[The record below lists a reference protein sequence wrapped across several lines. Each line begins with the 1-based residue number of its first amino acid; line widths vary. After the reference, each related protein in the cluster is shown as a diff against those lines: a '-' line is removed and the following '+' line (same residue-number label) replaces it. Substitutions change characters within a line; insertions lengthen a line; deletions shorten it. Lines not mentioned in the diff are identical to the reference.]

1 MSMAELK
8 GKTAIV
14 TGASRGIGR
23 SVAERLGAMGASVV
37 VNFRENG
44 QEAEAVV
51 DAIASAGG
59 KAEAVRGD
67 VSRTDAVAGLFE
79 TAEERFGRVDI
90 LINNA
95 GISLEKTISVA
106 DITDEQFDRLFAVNT
121 RGTFM
126 ALREAARRLAEGGR
140 IINLSSTIVPMALAG
155 YSIYGG
161 SKAAVEL
168 FTRILSKELEGRSI
182 TVNAVAPGPVVTDL
196 FNQGKSEETKLRMA
210 EICPLKRLGQPSDI
224 ADVIAFLVSD
234 QGRWINGQVIRANGG
249 MA

>member
-1 MSMAELK
+1 
-8 GKTAIV
+8 
-14 TGASRGIGR
+14 
-23 SVAERLGAMGASVV
+23 MGASVV
-37 VNFRENG
+37 VNFLKNA
-44 QEAEAVV
+44 QEAEAVSN
-51 DAIASAGG
+51 AIVSAGG
-59 KAEAVRGD
+59 KAEAIRGD
-67 VSRTDAVAGLFE
+67 VSITEEVIFLFD

-95 GISLEKTISVA
+95 GVSLEKTIPVG

-126 ALREAARRLAEGGR
+126 VLREAARRLADGGR
-140 IINLSSTIVPMALAG
+140 IINLSSTIVDMALAG
-155 YSIYGG
+155 YSVYGG

-182 TVNAVAPGPVVTDL
+182 TVNAVAPGPVETDL
-196 FNQGKSEETKLRMA
+196 FNQGKSEETKQRMA
-210 EICPLKRLGQPSDI
+210 EMCPLKRLGQPSDI
-224 ADVIAFLVSD
+224 ADVIAFLVSE